1 LTELAAKIERT
12 KGSSDASQLSSSTAI
27 DDARTNS
34 DVAKIGFRV
43 PRYYGIL
50 KHNIT
55 GDGPLG
61 AGDLFYQNFDGLNN
75 RFATN
80 KGREY
85 INFCSYNYLD
95 LCGDERV
102 SLAAQ
107 SAILEYG
114 TSVSASRIVSGERP
128 IHLELELAIANFI
141 GTEAALV
148 FVGGFSTNE
157 DTISHLMAKGDIIF
171 HDEYIHKS
179 AQLGAS
185 LSGATAVSFRHNDL
199 DALEQALQTRR
210 HEGQTALIIVEGVYS
225 MDGDVP
231 DLPRIIELKRRYNAM
246 LMVDEAH
253 SIGVLGQSGRGISEH
268 FKTGVE
274 DVDIWMGTLSKSF
287 ASCGGYIA
295 GKRDLI
301 EYLRYTAPGFV
312 YSVGL
317 APPMAAAAIK
327 ALQILQE
334 EPWRVAQL
342 HQRVSFFHQL
352 ARSAGLN
359 IGDAN
364 PASSVLPVII
374 GQPEKTIWLSR
385 VLMEK
390 GILALPIGY
399 PAVSKSKSRIR
410 YFISCSHTE
419 SDIENAVDV
428 MSNALS

>member
-1 LTELAAKIERT
+1 
-12 KGSSDASQLSSSTAI
+12 
-27 DDARTNS
+27 
-34 DVAKIGFRV
+34 
-43 PRYYGIL
+43 
-50 KHNIT
+50 
-55 GDGPLG
+55 
-61 AGDLFYQNFDGLNN
+61 
-75 RFATN
+75 
-80 KGREY
+80 
-85 INFCSYNYLD
+85 
-95 LCGDERV
+95 
-102 SLAAQ
+102 
-107 SAILEYG
+107 
-114 TSVSASRIVSGERP
+114 
-128 IHLELELAIANFI
+128 
-141 GTEAALV
+141 
-148 FVGGFSTNE
+148 
-157 DTISHLMAKGDIIF
+157 
-171 HDEYIHKS
+171 
-179 AQLGAS
+179 
-185 LSGATAVSFRHNDL
+185 
-199 DALEQALQTRR
+199 
-210 HEGQTALIIVEGVYS
+210 
-225 MDGDVP
+225 
-231 DLPRIIELKRRYNAM
+231 M

-253 SIGVLGQSGRGISEH
+253 SIGVLGKSGRGISEH
-268 FKTGVE
+268 FQTRVD

-295 GKRDLI
+295 GKKDLI
-301 EYLRYTAPGFV
+301 DYLRYTAPGFV

-327 ALQILQE
+327 SLQILQE

-428 MSNALS
+428 MSQGAFLRFGAFVPRWKPTAIVLDACAGF